1 MDTIT
6 YVGESLFIGNLG
18 KFFVVL
24 AFVSAIL
31 SSFYYARAKE
41 ETSTEKTFG
50 RILFS
55 VHTLSVL
62 GIFITLFLII
72 QGHYFEYAYAY
83 EHSSLDLPLRYM
95 VSCFW
100 EGQEGSFLLW
110 MVWNALIGM
119 VLMFTAKRWERGV
132 LAIVA
137 LCQVVLTAMLLGI
150 NFFDLYTLGSSPFE
164 LLRDKMQAPI
174 FETAGYLKNVVDG
187 SGLNPLLQNYWMVIH
202 PPTLFLG
209 FALTIV
215 PFAFA
220 VTSLFYKE
228 HRAWIKPALPWA
240 LAGGMIL
247 GAGII
252 MGGFWA
258 YESLSFG
265 GYWAWDPVENASLV
279 PWLLLISGIHLM
291 LIKKVTNGSTIAAYT
306 LVISTFIMVLYA
318 SFLTRSGVL
327 GETSVHAFTDLGLA
341 GQLMQFVVLFIWLP
355 IIAVTEGAAKKWYI
369 IIPIS
374 ILVLL
379 LPFYTKLSFYPL
391 LILTLAGLVWFVLN
405 LNKQINT
412 NASEDNISGR
422 EFWMFIG
429 SLMLLLSAV
438 QVLVGTSKPVFNK
451 IFGAHMVPPADVIGY
466 YNKYQMPIA
475 IVIAL
480 LMSVTQFFRYKNTPD
495 KYKLAK
501 EILITLGLSVLLT
514 VGGIFLFGITNPMY
528 VIFMLAG
535 TYAFF
540 ANLSYLILNVRKFK
554 LSGASI
560 AHMGFGLML
569 LGVLVSSAKK
579 QVITRDIAGQM
590 NQFDTE
596 SRKENMLLYK
606 GQENELGDYL
616 VRYEGDSADINDVY
630 FKVHYISK
638 DSTEEFTLFPNGQFN
653 EEGQMTSSNPDT
665 RHYLTY
671 DVYTHVT
678 YKPLPPSDSVKWT
691 NVKEHNIK
699 PGDSVVTANGVVY
712 FIGIEKGD
720 GEAIGL
726 KNTTLAKAILKI
738 RRGNVF
744 LDADPMFGVNEHTF
758 FSVSQ
763 DLLEAGLRFDFRL
776 KPPENGEG
784 NPEAILE
791 ISESKPQRQYIVMKG
806 IVFPY
811 INFLWIGTVMMV
823 IGFGIATFNRL
834 ELKRKAA

>member
-6 YVGESLFIGNLG
+6 YVGENLFIGNLG

-31 SSFYYARAKE
+31 SAFFYARAKE
-41 ETSTEKTFG
+41 ETSSEKTFG

-55 VHTLSVL
+55 IHTIAVF
-62 GIFITLFLII
+62 GIFITLFQII

-83 EHSSLDLPLRYM
+83 EHSSLDLKLRYM

-110 MVWNALIGM
+110 MVWNALLGVI
-119 VLMFTAKRWERGV
+119 LIFTAKRWERGV

-164 LLRDKMQAPI
+164 LLRDKMHAPI
-174 FETAGYLKNVVDG
+174 FERADYLKNVVDG

-291 LIKKVTNGSTIAAYT
+291 LIKKVTNGSTIATYT
-306 LVISTFIMVLYA
+306 LVISTFVMVLYA

-355 IIAVTEGAAKKWYI
+355 IIAVTEGAAKRWYI
-369 IIPIS
+369 IIPVS

-391 LILTLAGLVWFVLN
+391 LIVTLAGLVWFVLN
-405 LNKQINT
+405 LNKQITT
-412 NASEDNISGR
+412 NAAEDNISGR

-451 IFGAHMVPPADVIGY
+451 IFGTHMVPPSDVVAY
-466 YNKYQMPIA
+466 YNKYQLPIA

-480 LMSVTQFFRYKNTPD
+480 LMAVTQFFRYKSTPN
-495 KYKLAK
+495 KYKLVK
-501 EILITLGLSVLLT
+501 EILITLAISVVLT
-514 VGGIFLFGITNPMY
+514 AGGIYLFGISHPLY
-528 VIFMLAG
+528 VLFMLAG
-535 TYAFF
+535 IYVFF
-540 ANLSYLILNVRKFK
+540 ANLSYLVLYVRKFK

-579 QVITRDIAGQM
+579 KVITRDISGQM
-590 NQFDTE
+590 NQFDME

-606 GQENELGDYL
+606 GQENELGQYL
-616 VRYEGDSADINDVY
+616 VRYEGDSVDVNDVY
-630 FKVHYISK
+630 FKVHYISM
-638 DSTEEFTLFPNGQFN
+638 DSTEEFTLLPNGQFN
-653 EEGQMTSSNPDT
+653 ENGQMTSSNPDT

-678 YKPLPPSDSVKWT
+678 YKPLPPSDSVQWQ
-691 NVKEHNIK
+691 NVKEHIVK
-699 PGDSVVTANGVVY
+699 PGDTIVTNNGVVY
-712 FIGIEKGD
+712 FEGVEKGD
-720 GEAIGL
+720 GAAIGL
-726 KNTTLAKAILKI
+726 KNTTLAKAILKVK
-738 RRGNVF
+738 RGNEV
-744 LDADPMFGVNEHTF
+744 LEADPMFGVNEHTF
-758 FSVSQ
+758 FSIRQ

-776 KPPENGEG
+776 EAVENQDQP
-784 NPEAILE
+784 NAIIE
-791 ISESKPQRQYIVMKG
+791 IAESKPQRQYIVMKG

-811 INFLWIGTVMMV
+811 INFLWAGTVMMV
-823 IGFGIATFNRL
+823 IGFGIATVSRL
-834 ELKRKAA
+834 EMRRKIA